1 MTSPL
6 EVAMF
11 NKLVHESPLEIIVF
25 NKLAHERHLVIT
37 NVSERLQDKSTGDH
51 HAY

>member
-1 MTSPL
+1 MTSL
-6 EVAMF
+6 LDATM
-11 NKLVHESPLEIIVF
+11 F